1 MAAGDL
7 KRRRASR
14 NGVGRNSPRADDGG
28 YPPRA
33 MKTDATTVDTYLAAL
48 PDDRR
53 AAIEVVRETV
63 LAKLPE
69 GYVEG
74 FGFGMIAYVVPLAA
88 YPNTYCRWR

>member
-1 MAAGDL
+1 M
-7 KRRRASR
+7 R
-14 NGVGRNSPRADDGG
+14 
-28 YPPRA
+28 
-33 MKTDATTVDTYLAAL
+33 AL

>member
-1 MAAGDL
+1 VARVKKGGRQKL
-7 KRRRASR
+7 ASR
-14 NGVGRNSPRADDGG
+14 GPRWLRS
-28 YPPRA
+28 RA
-33 MKTDATTVDTYLAAL
+33 MKSAATTIDAYLAAL

-88 YPNTYCRWR
+88 YPDTYCRWR